1 MSRVLVASVLLGV
14 SLVLSSCSATP
25 IDDAANN
32 GSNQSRPT
40 PTPDQALVPSEV
52 PTDLMVIDPEVFNN
66 GFDEYVFKV
75 GEGPTWCTISPV
87 SQFTLCEQNEAA
99 AIYAPIPAPE
109 SCVYSYGYQV
119 RLWSSKP
126 EIGDFADFACSGG
139 FYSDASD
146 AKTLLTGQSVS
157 AAGFT
162 CFVEN
167 VTARCGNESGQWMAL
182 GPQVWSLHN

>member
-1 MSRVLVASVLLGV
+1 MSRVLVAAVLLGV
-14 SLVLSSCSATP
+14 SLSLSSCSAVPTGEP
-25 IDDAANN
+25 TAAET
-32 GSNQSRPT
+32 SRPT
-40 PTPDQALVPSEV
+40 PTPNQELVPTAAPANV
-52 PTDLMVIDPEVFNN
+52 VAMDPEEFNN

-99 AIYAPIPAPE
+99 AVYAPIPAPD
-109 SCVYSYGYQV
+109 SCAYSYGYQV
-119 RLWSSKP
+119 RLWSAKP
-126 EIGDFADFACSGG
+126 ETGQTAEFACSGG
-139 FYSDASD
+139 FYSDASQ

-167 VTARCGNESGQWMAL
+167 VTARCENSTGQWVAL
-182 GPQVWSLHN
+182 GPQVWSLNN

>member
-1 MSRVLVASVLLGV
+1 MSRVLAVSVLLGL
-14 SLVLSSCSATP
+14 SLTLGAC
-25 IDDAANN
+25 AAAPVDEPTN
-32 GSNQSRPT
+32 GGSTQSRPT
-40 PTPDQALVPSEV
+40 PTPDQALVPTEMPSAV
-52 PTDLMVIDPEVFNN
+52 VAIDPEEFNN

-99 AIYAPIPAPE
+99 AVYQPIPAPE

-126 EIGDFADFACSGG
+126 ESGETAEFACSGG
-139 FYSDASD
+139 FYSDASQ

-167 VTARCGNESGQWMAL
+167 VTARCDNASGQWIAL
-182 GPQVWSLHN
+182 GPQVWSLNN